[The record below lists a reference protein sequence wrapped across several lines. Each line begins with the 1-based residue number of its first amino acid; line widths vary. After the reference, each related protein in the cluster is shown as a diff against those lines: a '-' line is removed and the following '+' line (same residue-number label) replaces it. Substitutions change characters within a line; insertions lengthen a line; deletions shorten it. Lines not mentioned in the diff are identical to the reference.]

1 MTYHLV
7 WGSNWESASSKG
19 PTHRHWV
26 SPLTTEPPL
35 LKGVGWG
42 GGPEVKFCFRFYFID
57 SENLEYVGSGTF
69 YRIEK
74 ACSIAE
80 M

>member
-1 MTYHLV
+1 MTYFYTVKVCKSFFRHEET
-7 WGSNWESASSKG
+7 SYSSIQV
-19 PTHRHWV
+19 RSFV
-26 SPLTTEPPL
+26 
-35 LKGVGWG
+35 KGVGG
-42 GGPEVKFCFRFYFID
+42 GSEVKFCFQFYLID

-74 ACSIAE
+74 ACSVAE

>member
-1 MTYHLV
+1 MYPSPQPTYMPDAPQDRV
-7 WGSNWESASSKG
+7 
-19 PTHRHWV
+19 
-26 SPLTTEPPL
+26 
-35 LKGVGWG
+35 KGVGG
-42 GGPEVKFCFRFYFID
+42 SEVKFCFQFYLID

-74 ACSIAE
+74 ACSVAE